1 MLRAVEQRTHTL
13 VQRVRDNLHHLR
25 KFLPFISFGIAF
37 AILYIIHPGSFEP
50 TQTGSWERRINLVF
64 FIWLGSLETILNW
77 EALEAEKRRVAMVR
91 MAAFWAAL
99 LLPVFYVLLANLGGL
114 NEVIVDLAKQQ
125 GIQGDWAAQVPLA
138 LEYLVFAVF
147 FALML
152 FLPKGSNGVK
162 SYSISLS
169 FLVII
174 GIVYMINNIFPFGKF
189 TPFQILVHPTTILA
203 ANVLNL
209 LGFTTSIG
217 MIDNHPVYGTITRL
231 SAVDAHGGSATYGI
245 AWPCAGVE
253 SLLIYAVT
261 VALFLKNSG
270 IPVKQKAVFF
280 VFGAVVT
287 YFINVLRIVTIFV
300 LAIGGGAVGLFHDY
314 YGQLYSILWIIAYP
328 LLIVGIRTFWQKVAR
343 GKSQSELP

>member
-1 MLRAVEQRTHTL
+1 MLRAVVQRAHAV
-13 VQRVRDNLHHLR
+13 VQRVRENLHHLR
-25 KFLPFISFGIAF
+25 RFLPFISFGIAF
-37 AILYIIHPGSFEP
+37 VILYMIHPGSFEP

-64 FIWLGSLETILNW
+64 FVWLGSLETILNW
-77 EALEAEKRRVAMVR
+77 EAVDAEKRRIGMVR
-91 MAAFWAAL
+91 MATLSVAL
-99 LLPVFYVLLANLGGL
+99 LLPVLYVLLANYGGL
-114 NEVIVDLAKQQ
+114 NELIVDLAEQQ

-152 FLPKGSNGVK
+152 FLARGGSGVK

-174 GIVYMINNIFPFGKF
+174 GVIYMINNVFPFGKF

-203 ANVLNL
+203 ASVLNL

-217 MIDNHPVYGTITRL
+217 MIDNHPIYGTMTRL
-231 SAVDAHGGSATYGI
+231 SAADTQGGSATYGI

-261 VALFLKNSG
+261 IALFLKNSG
-270 IPVKQKAVFF
+270 IPVKQKAAFF

-328 LLIVGIRTFWQKVAR
+328 LIIVGMRTIWQKVAR
-343 GKSQSELP
+343 GESQSALP